1 MKKKSCKG
9 KKQYPAYASQD
20 RAKANKQRKLAKHKK
35 AHPNDLQAQAVKS
48 ASGHTRKAPKTKGNF
63 PEPKNVVFDG
73 AGRPLQMPYRLT
85 KAQRLA
91 VEEAEKPFKATNEKH
106 NKQAFIDSKRAEFA
120 AKRQVGQ
127 QLCNSLGL

>member
-1 MKKKSCKG
+1 MKKRSCKG

-20 RAKANKQRKLAKHKK
+20 RAKANKQRKLIKHQK

-63 PEPKNVVFDG
+63 PDPKNVCYDG

-91 VEEAEKPFKATNEKH
+91 VEEAENPFKATNAKV